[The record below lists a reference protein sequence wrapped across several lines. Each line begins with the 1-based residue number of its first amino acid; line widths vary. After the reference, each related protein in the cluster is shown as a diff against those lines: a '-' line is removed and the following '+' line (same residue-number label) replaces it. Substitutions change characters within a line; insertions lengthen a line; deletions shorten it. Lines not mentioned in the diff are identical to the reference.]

1 MIVKCPKCHA
11 EMEGELLVGDLV
23 ECPGCHT
30 PFTLKRDDVVA
41 NRHARSKR
49 HRLAIVS
56 VCVVLLFTV
65 ISLLALNVKSN
76 RMNGREKSNSNGENA
91 TSAPPVPTA
100 ARSQPETK
108 MNGREKSNSNGG
120 DATSAHSAPTA
131 TQSQLK
137 TKPRSLTE
145 AEQVFLNGL
154 NYMFGDN
161 GYAKDIAKAYAEF
174 DKAKSLGYEFANV
187 ALEHL
192 QWATR
197 EKEDR
202 AALEALGV
210 SLYPLGMMTVQYGN
224 YRLLGDNPLFA
235 DLPSWVAHFGLAKFE
250 LGLSMMTWPS
260 QRDNEE
266 GLGLIVEAAKE
277 DVGVAISFIKSFFSA
292 TYGLSVSEVIPI
304 VKAQLNPNG
313 DVFIHF
319 QEQCGLELNLKRA
332 VVRCAI

>member
-49 HRLAIVS
+49 HRLAIMS

-76 RMNGREKSNSNGENA
+76 RMNR
-91 TSAPPVPTA
+91 
-100 ARSQPETK
+100 
-108 MNGREKSNSNGG
+108 REKSNSNGG

-131 TQSQLK
+131 TQSQSK
-137 TKPRSLTE
+137 TKTRSLTE

-187 ALEHL
+187 AIEHL

-210 SLYPLGMMTVQYGN
+210 SLYPLGMRTVQYGN

-235 DLPSWVAHFGLAKFE
+235 NLPSWVAHFGLAKFE

-266 GLGLIVEAAKE
+266 GLGLIVEAARE
-277 DVGVAISFIKSFFSA
+277 EVGVAIYFIKTFFSA
-292 TYGLSVSEVIPI
+292 TYGLSVSEVLPI
-304 VKAQLNPNG
+304 VKAQLDPNG

-319 QEQCGLELNLKRA
+319 QEQCGLELKTIFLASIGRKE
-332 VVRCAI
+332 